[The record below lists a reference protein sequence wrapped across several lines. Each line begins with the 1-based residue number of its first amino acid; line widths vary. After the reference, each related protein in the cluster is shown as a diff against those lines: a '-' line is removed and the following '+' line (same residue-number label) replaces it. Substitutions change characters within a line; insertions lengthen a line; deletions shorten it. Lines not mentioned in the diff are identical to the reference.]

1 MPRRPAP
8 ASSAPTASTVLQIV
22 ANLRAETPAEPT
34 VILLGGSSAREATID
49 DQDWAA
55 EILDLGGPH
64 VLAYNLGCKHDTFA
78 LDREVADL
86 LPQDMPAI
94 VYIGINIGRFC
105 NAPSSPSIELP
116 DPVIPPDFYSQHVY
130 SADRR
135 IQSASLKRYYVRYWL
150 AKRRPEFNAHYRYN
164 IEVLESVVQICQDR
178 GLHPVLVD
186 LPRDLPIIGHSFDA
200 EVARYKAGCKQ
211 VAASTQIPWLTFV
224 SAAGFVD
231 RDFFDIF
238 HLVEPGRSKYQYL
251 LSQKTVRLLDKYG
264 LEDPRR
270 RRRPRRRPLRLQ
282 RPEIGGAAGTG
293 RRAGGRRPS
302 GPSDRA
308 AEAAVLLEVLLVIVL
323 GRPPLRRRHDA
334 GDDGPAGP
342 ALCRPERGSRRAP
355 PPPAPACGRRSPS
368 GTGRPRPAPGGS
380 AAWGRACRRTPRGAR
395 S

>member
-1 MPRRPAP
+1 MRRALLIVAAFAALALLAAAGAP
-8 ASSAPTASTVLQIV
+8 VLTGQARAGVAYPKAFTASDDAAAIRSDELSADRMHRLQIV
-22 ANLRAETPAEPT
+22 ANLRAETPREPT

-55 EILDLGGPH
+55 QILDLGGPH

-78 LDREVADL
+78 LDREVAGL

-94 VYIGINIGRFC
+94 VFIGINIGRFC
-105 NAPSSPSIELP
+105 NAPSSPSVELP
-116 DPVIPPDFYSQHVY
+116 DPVIPPDVYSQHVY
-130 SADRR
+130 SADKR

-164 IEVLESVVQICQDR
+164 IAVLDSVVQVCQDR

-211 VAASTQIPWLTFV
+211 VATKYQIPWLTFV

-238 HLVEPGRSKYQYL
+238 HLVEPGRSKYQFL

-264 LEDPRR
+264 LE
-270 RRRPRRRPLRLQ
+270 
-282 RPEIGGAAGTG
+282 
-293 RRAGGRRPS
+293 
-302 GPSDRA
+302 
-308 AEAAVLLEVLLVIVL
+308 
-323 GRPPLRRRHDA
+323 
-334 GDDGPAGP
+334 GPAP
-342 ALCRPERGSRRAP
+342 TSNSRADSP
-355 PPPAPACGRRSPS
+355 TETPAP
-368 GTGRPRPAPGGS
+368 
-380 AAWGRACRRTPRGAR
+380 
-395 S
+395 